1 EVEKFYEDLATAVR
15 DVPAHNFLAI
25 LGDFNARLGPED
37 ARFPYH
43 DSTNRNGAYLTALLM
58 EHELLPAN
66 TMFGKEQARDG
77 PSKTEP
83 QGATEPQGPKPS
95 PRIRYDWKAFS
106 TDSGLQA
113 RYTEE
118 VRSRFQLLDEGLE
131 PSSEYRRFVVAN
143 KEATRLCVPVL
154 DKTRTSLQSRH
165 PDIVVA
171 RGRVE
176 EARLGYVSEPTVERR
191 GILNEAKQLL
201 FSTYDDRIKGEEL
214 MERVQRVQAAQ
225 GERQYGEAW
234 RVINEM
240 TGRKRTKEGQV
251 EGHSPE
257 ERVVTWFNH
266 FRRLLGTTAEGDEE
280 EIPSFL
286 QNLNIDDGPFTT
298 SEFARA
304 KTTLREGKSAGPDGI
319 PPEVLKNCGL
329 DNIILQFC
337 NLALL
342 SNKQPDMWSLQHHP
356 GA

>member
-1 EVEKFYEDLATAVR
+1 MEQMPLR
-15 DVPAHNFLAI
+15 
-25 LGDFNARLGPED
+25 GPEGTTTEITID
-37 ARFPYH
+37 
-43 DSTNRNGAYLTALLM
+43 TIENGDWLVMVYD
-58 EHELLPAN
+58 EHWWLVKAIAVTLSIKMSKWSSCIPMVLQPIFIQNLAGK
-66 TMFGKEQARDG
+66 MFASYQ
-77 PSKTEP
+77 
-83 QGATEPQGPKPS
+83 
-95 PRIRYDWKAFS
+95 
-106 TDSGLQA
+106 LQIFL
-113 RYTEE
+113 YTEE

-143 KEATRLCVPVL
+143 EEATRLCVPML

-165 PDIVVA
+165 PDVVVA

-176 EARLGYVSEPTVERR
+176 EARLGYVREPTVERR

-201 FSTYDDRIKGEEL
+201 FSTYDKIKGEEL

-234 RVINEM
+234 MVINEM
-240 TGRKRTKEGQV
+240 TGRKRTKEG
-251 EGHSPE
+251 
-257 ERVVTWFNH
+257 
-266 FRRLLGTTAEGDEE
+266 
-280 EIPSFL
+280 

-329 DNIILQFC
+329 NNIILQFC

-342 SNKQPDMWSLQHHP
+342 SNKQPDMWSLSNIIRCLKLETSRSQTTTE
-356 GA
+356 ASA